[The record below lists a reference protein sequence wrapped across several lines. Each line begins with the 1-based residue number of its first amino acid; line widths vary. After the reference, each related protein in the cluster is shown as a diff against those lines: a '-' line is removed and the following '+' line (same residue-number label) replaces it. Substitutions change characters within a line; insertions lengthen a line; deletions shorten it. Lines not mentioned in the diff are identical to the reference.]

1 MDWDDDPFEGIFRE
15 FLGSSRSQNTA
26 RRRRASFTEGEEEDR
41 TIDAIETDDSIFLIF
56 EFSGYGEKD
65 ISVNVRERQIEINA
79 KKQQI
84 AGIQEYLLQRLQQG
98 MIIKKTLPSG
108 ISMKSFKHTFKNGI
122 LEVCFK
128 KND

>member
-84 AGIQEYLLQRLQQG
+84 AGIQEYLLQRMRHVFFVQC
-98 MIIKKTLPSG
+98 S
-108 ISMKSFKHTFKNGI
+108 
-122 LEVCFK
+122 
-128 KND
+128 

>member
-15 FLGSSRSQNTA
+15 FLGSSRSRNPA

-65 ISVNVRERQIEINA
+65 ISVNVRERQLEINA

-108 ISMKSFKHTFKNGI
+108 ISVKSFKHTFKNGI